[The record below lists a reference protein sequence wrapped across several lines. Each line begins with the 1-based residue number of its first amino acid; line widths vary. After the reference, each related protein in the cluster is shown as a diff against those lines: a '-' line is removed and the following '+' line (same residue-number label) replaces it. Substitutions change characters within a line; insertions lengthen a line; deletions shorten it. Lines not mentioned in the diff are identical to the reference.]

1 MTEDGET
8 ATTDHEP
15 RTDAQPSPP
24 AESRPDS
31 PTVEVGGENLASAPE
46 DAGRLREGKTVG
58 RYVVLERLG
67 EGGMGVVVRAYDPK
81 LRREVALKV
90 MRSRRGLDRREAEQR
105 MLREAQ
111 SLARLSHPNVVAV
124 YDAELTDQGV
134 CIAMEYV
141 EGETL
146 RAWHKEK
153 ARTWSEVLGVVLA
166 AARGLAAA
174 HAAGI
179 VHRDVKP
186 DNVLVGRDGRVR
198 LTDFGLARERGGP
211 VSLSGSNVSAHG
223 QCEGEGIRESELTQL
238 GTVVGTPPYM
248 APEQH
253 AGELTDASSDQYS
266 LCVMLWEGLHAQ
278 RPFQG
283 PNVHALV
290 EAKMCGPPRR
300 PATAVPE
307 WAHDIVARGLAVE
320 PDRRWPSVDA
330 LVEALASG
338 QTRARRRRVFVGLG
352 LAGVMVVSGWLGMRW
367 ERATRVAACEE
378 AGASIAEVWNDE
390 SRESLRAGLIE
401 TGVSYAEGTADKVMP
416 WIDEY
421 ARTWQSART
430 DACMD
435 AEVQQV
441 WDADLFARSLWCLD
455 ERRMELEALV
465 TELSRADASSV
476 EKAVLAVTGLE
487 RVEPCRHADRLL
499 RLPSPPKERREEVRA
514 VRAELSKVSALERS
528 GAYEDGL
535 VLAHETLERAEAL
548 AWPPLVA
555 QARLALGQLL
565 KKTGDHGR
573 AAETLQ
579 VAYFEAAKAG
589 APEVA
594 LAVAEQLAYTVG
606 VGLARHDDGLIWSGH
621 ADVVLVSLPDVA
633 RTHLAN
639 HLGNLALVH
648 QARGAYEEAK
658 ALQERAL
665 AIREETLGPEHP
677 DLATNVNNLAAVYDA
692 LGVYEEAKRLHERA
706 LTIHEKS
713 LGGNHPHV
721 AHGLNNLAHVHRE
734 LGSYEE
740 AKKLTEQALTILE
753 HAIGPDHPDFATGLN
768 NLASIHTALGAYEEA
783 ERQHE
788 RALAIREKALGTAHP
803 NVAQSL
809 NNLGGLKVE
818 LGAYEEAERLYARA
832 LATWEAALGPEHPDV
847 ARSLNNLAR
856 VHGKLGAHEEAK
868 KLHERAL
875 AIFENRF
882 GSEHPLVATSLSNL
896 AATCSSLEAYDE
908 AKALFERAL
917 AIREKVLSPEHP
929 AIAYPLVGLAKVALA
944 QGEAREAVS
953 LAERA
958 VRVSEEGNASP
969 VVLAN
974 VRFVLARA
982 SWDAGDE
989 RSRAIALAQQALEA
1003 YQEAGAGKAT
1013 ERAEVEAWLETATD
1027 RRN

>member
-1 MTEDGET
+1 
-8 ATTDHEP
+8 
-15 RTDAQPSPP
+15 
-24 AESRPDS
+24 
-31 PTVEVGGENLASAPE
+31 
-46 DAGRLREGKTVG
+46 
-58 RYVVLERLG
+58 VLERLG

-90 MRSRRGLDRREAEQR
+90 MRSRRGLERREAQER

-111 SLARLSHPNVVAV
+111 ALARLSHPNVVAV
-124 YDAELTDQGV
+124 YDAELTDRGV

-146 RAWHKEK
+146 RAWREK
-153 ARTWSEVLGVVLA
+153 MARTWSEVLGVVLP

-211 VSLSGSNVSAHG
+211 VSLSGSNVVVDVEREDGHG
-223 QCEGEGIRESELTQL
+223 ELSSSEGARESELTRL
-238 GTVVGTPPYM
+238 GTVLGTPPYM

-253 AGELTDASSDQYS
+253 TGELTDARSDQYS
-266 LCVMLWEGLHAQ
+266 LCVMLWEGLHAR
-278 RPFQG
+278 RPFEG
-283 PNVHALV
+283 PNAHVLA
-290 EAKMCGPPRR
+290 EAKMYGPPKR

-307 WAHDIVARGLAVE
+307 WAHRIVARGLAVE
-320 PDRRWPSVDA
+320 PDERWQSVDA
-330 LVEALASG
+330 LVDALSSG
-338 QTRARRRRVFVGLG
+338 QARARRRRVLVGLAFSG
-352 LAGVMVVSGWLGMRW
+352 AVVVGGSTGMRW
-367 ERATRVAACEE
+367 ERATRVAACED

-390 SRESLRAGLIE
+390 TREALRAGLVE
-401 TGVSYAEGTADKVMP
+401 TGVSYAGVTADKIMP

-455 ERRMELEALV
+455 ERRMEFEALV

-487 RVEPCRHADRLL
+487 RIEPCRHADVLR

-528 GAYEDGL
+528 GAYGDGL
-535 VLAHETLERAEAL
+535 VVAHETLERAEKL

-573 AAETLQ
+573 AVETLQ

-606 VGLARHDDGLIWSGH
+606 VELARHDDGLIWSGH
-621 ADVVLVSLPDVA
+621 ADVVLGSLPDVA

-639 HLGNLALVH
+639 HLANLALVH
-648 QARGAYEEAK
+648 RARGAYEEAK

-677 DLATNVNNLAAVYDA
+677 DLATNLNNLATVYDA
-692 LGVYEEAKRLHERA
+692 LGSYEEAKRLHEHA
-706 LTIHEKS
+706 LTIKQKS
-713 LGGNHPHV
+713 LGTNHPHV
-721 AHGLNNLAHVHRE
+721 AHSLGNLAHVHQQ

-740 AKKLTEQALTILE
+740 AKELNERALTILE
-753 HAIGPDHPDFATGLN
+753 HGLGPEHLHFATSLN

-783 ERQHE
+783 ARLHE
-788 RALAIREKALGTAHP
+788 RALAIRKKALGTDHP
-803 NVAQSL
+803 DVAQSL
-809 NNLGGLKVE
+809 NNLASIQVE
-818 LGAYEEAERLYARA
+818 VGAYDEAKRLHERAQA
-832 LATWEAALGPEHPDV
+832 IWEATLGPDHPDV
-847 ARSLNNLAR
+847 ARSLNNLAG
-856 VHGKLGAHEEAK
+856 VHARLGVHEEARR
-868 KLHERAL
+868 LQERAL
-875 AIFENRF
+875 AILENRF
-882 GSEHPLVATSLSNL
+882 GSEHPLVATTLSNL
-896 AATCSSLEAYDE
+896 ASTSLGLGAYE
-908 AKALFERAL
+908 KAKELFERAL
-917 AIREKVLSPEHP
+917 AIREKLLSPEHP
-929 AIAYPLVGLAKVALA
+929 KIAYPLVGLARVALA
-944 QGEAREAVS
+944 RGQAGEAVS
-953 LAERA
+953 FAERA

-969 VVLAN
+969 VVLAE

-982 SWDAGDE
+982 SWDAGHD
-989 RSRAIALAQQALEA
+989 RSRALALAQQALDA
-1003 YQEAGAGKAT
+1003 YQQAGAAKAIA
-1013 ERAEVEAWLETATD
+1013 RAEIEAWLTQ
-1027 RRN
+1027 RRK